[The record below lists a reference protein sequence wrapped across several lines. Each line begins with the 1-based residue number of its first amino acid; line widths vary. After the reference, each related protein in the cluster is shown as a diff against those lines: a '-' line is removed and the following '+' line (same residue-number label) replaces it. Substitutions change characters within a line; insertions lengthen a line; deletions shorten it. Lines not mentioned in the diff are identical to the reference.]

1 MQIEVIGGSL
11 LPVGVWLILSAATP
25 PQLHRRLA
33 AASLIAIAVAT
44 LTFVVCGYAF
54 MFGAALPGAAL
65 PNASG
70 FFLDGAT
77 TPEGL
82 ERFVRYWPLVI
93 ACALLIAGTLAP
105 RARTVTHIALLTLIS
120 GVLLPVAGRWMWAGG
135 GWPAA
140 LRTEI
145 SWGQGA
151 IDLGHLSVIGLIAG
165 AAGIAWLTTLPR
177 RAITPSEPE
186 LPAVQFPVRA
196 VAGVLCVLASTVAY
210 AGASAGASASA
221 SASASAGA
229 SAPGS
234 AVALGQFVNSS
245 IGVSAAILTA
255 GLYTL
260 FTTRRTDV
268 LSASRAAMAAAFAA
282 SSGGALLP
290 MGSVI
295 VLGIGCGLLATIGFY
310 AINERLRWHDDSA
323 IVTSAFLPAT
333 LGVLATGLFANG
345 AFGITGL
352 FAAAAT
358 DRAAGLGQLLAQ
370 VIGLGATA
378 ALAWAISSAMLGLL
392 RRAGIALCVSTEVDV
407 STHLPAD
414 QLPASVAAATPD
426 YTASLP
432 EVQVTYT
439 PPPEPSPASITQPD
453 YQTTPADPELSPP
466 NVAKGH
472 RDWLSWLRRS
482 PAPPATPRQPRKVAY
497 PYRVGGR
504 RLAARPL
511 AVDEPEN
518 PADAESPTPNETG

>member
-1 MQIEVIGGSL
+1 MQIEVISGSL

-54 MFGAALPGAAL
+54 MFGAALPGA
-65 PNASG
+65 SG
-70 FFLDGAT
+70 LFLEGAT
-77 TPEGL
+77 TPDGL

-120 GVLLPVAGRWMWAGG
+120 GVLLPVAGRWIWTG
-135 GWPAA
+135 GWQADLGSEA
-140 LRTEI
+140 G
-145 SWGQGA
+145 WGQGT
-151 IDLGHLSVIGLIAG
+151 IDLGHLSVVGLIAG

-186 LPAVQFPVRA
+186 LPAVQFPIRA

-210 AGASAGASASA
+210 
-221 SASASAGA
+221 AGA

-295 VLGIGCGLLATIGFY
+295 ILGIGCGLLATIGFY

-323 IVTSAFLPAT
+323 IVTSAFLPAA
-333 LGVLATGLFANG
+333 LGVLATGLFANS

-358 DRAAGLGQLLAQ
+358 DRAVGLSQLFVQ
-370 VIGLGATA
+370 VVGLGATA

-407 STHLPAD
+407 STHLLAD

-453 YQTTPADPELSPP
+453 YQTTLADPEPPPP

-511 AVDEPEN
+511 TLDESESP
-518 PADAESPTPNETG
+518 PDVESPTPNGTS

>member
-1 MQIEVIGGSL
+1 MRVEVIGGLL

-65 PNASG
+65 PGASG

-82 ERFVRYWPLVI
+82 ERFVRYWPLII

-105 RARTVTHIALLTLIS
+105 RARTVTQIALITLIS
-120 GVLLPVAGRWMWAGG
+120 GVLLPVTGRWVWAGG
-135 GWPAA
+135 WRADLGSEAG
-140 LRTEI
+140 
-145 SWGQGA
+145 WGQGT
-151 IDLGHLSVIGLIAG
+151 IDLGHLSVVGLIAG
-165 AAGIAWLTTLPR
+165 AASIAWLTTLPR
-177 RAITPSEPE
+177 RALTLSEPE

-196 VAGVLCVLASTVAY
+196 VTGALCVLTSTVAY
-210 AGASAGASASA
+210 AGTYVGASVPS
-221 SASASAGA
+221 ST
-229 SAPGS
+229 
-234 AVALGQFVNSS
+234 VALGQFVNSS
-245 IGVSAAILTA
+245 ISVSAAILTA

-268 LSASRAAMAAAFAA
+268 LSASRAAMAATFAA

-290 MGSVI
+290 MGGVI

-310 AINERLRWHDDSA
+310 AVNERLRWHDDSA
-323 IVTSAFLPAT
+323 IVTSAFLPSA
-333 LGVLATGLFANG
+333 LGALATGLFANG

-358 DRAAGLGQLLAQ
+358 DRTAGLDQLFAQ
-370 VIGLGATA
+370 VVGLGAAA
-378 ALAWAISSAMLGLL
+378 ALAWVISSAMLGLL
-392 RRAGIALCVSTEVDV
+392 RRAGITLCVSTEVDV

-414 QLPASVAAATPD
+414 QLPASIAAGTSD

-439 PPPEPSPASITQPD
+439 PPPEPSLASITQPD
-453 YQTTPADPELSPP
+453 YQTMQPSPEPTPP
-466 NVAKGH
+466 NVTKSR

-482 PAPPATPRQPRKVAY
+482 PAPPTTPRQPRKVAY
-497 PYRVGGR
+497 PYRAGGR

-511 AVDEPEN
+511 TIDESESYP
-518 PADAESPTPNETG
+518 DAESPTLNGSG